1 MPIASIKALVLGTAP
16 VAEQDRE
23 VFLLTEKGELRRA
36 VAPGA
41 LKGKNRFGSLLEL
54 FCFSDFVY
62 YWREDRVSWTLSKGD
77 LLVSRFRQ
85 LSEPENLFYGVFIAE
100 VLWRFHS
107 HQQEHPRLFRLV
119 NSLLTV
125 LDAGLPLREML
136 PYFMIW
142 VLRLEG
148 LLFSAEKCSSCGES
162 LGNNGGWLRD
172 DSRGLLCHRCRKRE
186 ANHIGPEW
194 LNYILWTRHNA
205 LTAETVKEMALSARP
220 DFKRFVNCLKEVMEA
235 HGELRFK
242 TPLP

>member
-1 MPIASIKALVLGTAP
+1 MPIASVKALVLGTAP
-16 VAEQDRE
+16 VGEQDRE
-23 VFLLTEKGELRRA
+23 VFLLTERGELQRA

-54 FCFSDFVY
+54 FCCSDFVY
-62 YWREDRVSWTLSKGD
+62 YWREDRAGWTLSKGD
-77 LLVSRFRQ
+77 LLASRFRQ
-85 LSEPENLFYGVFIAE
+85 LSEPENLFYGVFMAE

-119 NSLLTV
+119 NSLLAV
-125 LDAGLPLREML
+125 LDEGVPLRETL

-148 LLFSAEKCSSCGES
+148 LLFSAERCSSCGDV
-162 LGNNGGWLRD
+162 LGEGGGWLRD
-172 DSRGLLCHRCRKRE
+172 DKRGLLCHRCRRGE
-186 ANHIGPEW
+186 GVRISPEW

-205 LTAETVKEMALSARP
+205 LSVEEANRAILSSRP
-220 DFKRFVNCLKEVMEA
+220 DFKTFVLSLKGAMEV